1 MAHRIAS
8 SATGRAPRCT
18 LVGMLHLPALPGAP
32 AARRDM
38 EQIYL
43 DVIRDA
49 RLLAEAGFDALMIE
63 NYGDHP
69 FHAESV
75 PAETI
80 AAMAILVHGVAQLA
94 GKPVG
99 VNVLRN
105 DAQAALA
112 IAAAAGASFIRVNV
126 HSGVMATDQGL
137 ITGRAAETIRMRQRL
152 RSTVKI
158 FADVHVK
165 HASPVSQHDLALA
178 AHDTAYRGM
187 ADGLIVSGQATGAA
201 TDLADVRRV
210 KQAVP
215 DRPVWV
221 GSGVTP
227 ENAPALAAAAD
238 GLIIGTCLKRGGRTD
253 GPLDPARIR
262 TLMAA
267 LGRGRR
273 SKR

>member
-1 MAHRIAS
+1 
-8 SATGRAPRCT
+8 
-18 LVGMLHLPALPGAP
+18 MLHLPALPGAP